1 MGNRIFTGEQPMTET
16 NYATDYK
23 PTIYAVDGNV
33 EGDWTIDNWPRPEA
47 GYASSFTTINDLN
60 SYWRECFGSIKEAEL
75 FTNWLINKNLVQYE
89 SSVSGF
95 VMNYKFYANDD
106 YWLECAES
114 FSHEC
119 WRGRM
124 YAAVEE
130 IIESH
135 FETDCLGELNNDAEA
150 AECLTKDVCEAIG
163 SFLRT
168 EVK

>member
-1 MGNRIFTGEQPMTET
+1 MTET
-16 NYATDYK
+16 NCDTDYK

-47 GYASSFTTINDLN
+47 GYLSSFTTINDLN
-60 SYWRECFGSIKEAEL
+60 DWWGEFLRSNKEAEL

-95 VMNYKFYANDD
+95 VMNYKLYADGG
-106 YWLECAES
+106 YWLECVES
-114 FSHEC
+114 FRHEC
-119 WRGRM
+119 WRERKRLQSLM
-124 YAAVEE
+124 VQLYAAVEE

>member
-1 MGNRIFTGEQPMTET
+1 MQTFISRSVLVPAL
-16 NYATDYK
+16 ATDEQ
-23 PTIYAVDGNV
+23 IVD
-33 EGDWTIDNWPRPEA
+33 DWPRPDA
-47 GYASSFTTINDLN
+47 GYASSFTTRNELN
-60 SYWRECFGSIKEAEL
+60 SYWRECFESIKEAEL

-95 VMNYKFYANDD
+95 VMNYKFYADGD
-106 YWLECAES
+106 YWLKCAES

-119 WRGRM
+119 WEERM

-135 FETDCLGELNNDAEA
+135 FETDCLGEMNNDAEA

-163 SFLRT
+163 SFLRM
-168 EVK
+168 EEN